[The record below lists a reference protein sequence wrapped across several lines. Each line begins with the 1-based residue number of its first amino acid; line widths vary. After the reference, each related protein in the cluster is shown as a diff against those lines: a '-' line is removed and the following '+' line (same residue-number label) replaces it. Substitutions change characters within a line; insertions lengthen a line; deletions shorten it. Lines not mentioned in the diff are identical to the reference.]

1 MSAAELQMDLINQI
15 KNITDTVKLEELLQL
30 VKFNTD
36 KTVYVTNDE
45 EKRAVAEAR
54 EQIARG
60 EVISDEDV
68 QAKINILLGSDT

>member
-1 MSAAELQMDLINQI
+1 MSTAELQTDLINQI
-15 KNITDTVKLEELLQL
+15 KGITDTVKLEELLQL

-60 EVISDEDV
+60 EVISNEDF
-68 QAKINILLGSDT
+68 QAEIKKWLGE